1 MALLLVTIIGPSGR
15 RDLAVPADVPIGDL
29 LAPLA
34 AAGPSGGDAPPPGAA
49 WWAGWRLGA
58 VGGDPLP
65 VERSL
70 AACGVGD
77 GAVLELMPDP
87 PPAAGPTPGRRR
99 GAVVGVVSAVA
110 GVGRTTVA
118 ALLACALAATREGL
132 TVAVD
137 THPRPGSLS
146 ELLAAD
152 HDVAAADLLALLDH
166 PALTGEELVACLAGG
181 RPGPAVVVAAAAR
194 GSPAPAPVTPG
205 VHGPGGAPLDR
216 RALAR
221 LVAGLAGHAGAL
233 VLDGGPGLG
242 DPATRVAV
250 ATADQLVLVTEPE
263 PSPAS
268 RRLAG
273 TLVELGHAVVAAA
286 WRPRPSAARR
296 RLPPAGATRPPPRL
310 ERRRAGGLGAAAAR
324 GTGGRAAA
332 AAPRRGR
339 RGRPGRGAAP
349 LGGGAAL
356 VAWPR
361 APARRAARGRLAR
374 PRHRDGGLQT
384 RRPGGPNS
392 LPLPEVSAILQRVD
406 VWPSGREPVRSEVG
420 IAPTSVL

>member
-34 AAGPSGGDAPPPGAA
+34 AAGPSGGDAPPGAA

-87 PPAAGPTPGRRR
+87 PPAGPTPGRRR

-273 TLVELGHAVVAAA
+273 TLVELGHAVVAVAA
-286 WRPRPSAARR
+286 AASA
-296 RLPPAGATRPPPRL
+296 RLLPGVRGVVPLPPPPAGVV
-310 ERRRAGGLGAAAAR
+310 AADPV
-324 GTGGRAAA
+324 
-332 AAPRRGR
+332 AAPRRWEEVPPWW
-339 RGRPGRGAAP
+339 RGHAHQLAELLAADWR
-349 LGGGAAL
+349 AL
-356 VAWPR
+356 
-361 APARRAARGRLAR
+361 
-374 PRHRDGGLQT
+374 
-384 RRPGGPNS
+384 
-392 LPLPEVSAILQRVD
+392 
-406 VWPSGREPVRSEVG
+406 G
-420 IAPTSVL
+420 IATADSKPAGQAAQTACRSRR